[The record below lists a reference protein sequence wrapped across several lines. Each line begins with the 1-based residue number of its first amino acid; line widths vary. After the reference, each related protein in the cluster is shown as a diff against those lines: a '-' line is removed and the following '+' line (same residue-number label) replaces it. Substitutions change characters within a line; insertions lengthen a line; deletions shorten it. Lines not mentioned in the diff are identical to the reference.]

1 MPPPHTILGFSLQHT
16 VFTNG
21 ISSDVKKTL
30 STTVLSPSAE
40 VHLNLHDVPLG
51 SKKWTITADRAQAAL
66 KELPLWQ
73 IMNENQ
79 LLHHVVSSKRLN
91 EWLTSK
97 INEIEQDYGFLVL
110 GRPVWADRFTPVP
123 AVDYLRNLEFSYQVC
138 PNVPEMRNLPTEHV
152 VIIQIHDP
160 IAEALGIEYNGDN
173 RTALRF
179 ECRMS
184 VKAIFYRPWVMGSP
198 TIQRAPWI
206 FPYEHR
212 FLSFPL
218 PIRLEILKCWLTGRD
233 ENPAK
238 GIKISRSDNESIQY
252 PGSPNYPVKLF
263 HLIRDLGPN
272 GLKRLFEFGCL
283 GPETY
288 HVITHRLA
296 EMEDD
301 SSGELGLHE
310 TGRFPGVG
318 SKNISASR
326 DEILE
331 EHGLNNDDVDK
342 LKTVEKNQER
352 FLSARKWAR
361 ELGFA
366 SSSAPSAFFERM
378 EKNGLLIS
386 SKGPDGEGIRAKL
399 TDEGKR
405 LTRLF

>member
-1 MPPPHTILGFSLQHT
+1 MALHDIRRPSARITTRDLFRE
-16 VFTNG
+16 
-21 ISSDVKKTL
+21 TL
-30 STTVLSPSAE
+30 SQIPSWRIIDSYDSLRHVANSE
-40 VHLNLHDVPLG
+40 
-51 SKKWTITADRAQAAL
+51 
-66 KELPLWQ
+66 EL
-73 IMNENQ
+73 I
-79 LLHHVVSSKRLN
+79 
-91 EWLTSK
+91 EWLTFSICQYEK
-97 INEIEQDYGFLVL
+97 SRGFLVPL
-110 GRPVWADRFTPVP
+110 PFASARMFTQVP
-123 AVDYLRNLEFSYQVC
+123 AIARVSANDECEYLEFPYYTY
-138 PNVPEMRNLPTEHV
+138 PNVPQ
-152 VIIQIHDP
+152 IQNRPPECRMGAIKICSP
-160 IAEALGIEYNGDN
+160 FVEGLRIEYNGPN
-173 RTALRF
+173 AAVFRYRCCASVQAL
-179 ECRMS
+179 
-184 VKAIFYRPWVMGSP
+184 ASP
-198 TIQRAPWI
+198 RWAMEPPGQIILAGV
-206 FPYEHR
+206 YDCK
-212 FLSFPL
+212 FLSAPQ

-272 GLKRLFEFGCL
+272 GLNKLFEFGCL

-296 EMEDD
+296 ERQDVD
-301 SSGELGLHE
+301 SSELGLHE

-318 SKNISASR
+318 PKNISASR